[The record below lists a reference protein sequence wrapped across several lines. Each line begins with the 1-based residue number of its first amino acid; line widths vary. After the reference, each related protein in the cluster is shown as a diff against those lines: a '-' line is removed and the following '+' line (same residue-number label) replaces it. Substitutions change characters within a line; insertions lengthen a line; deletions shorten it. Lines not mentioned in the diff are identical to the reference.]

1 MHLTVK
7 KTLVR
12 ITISAALVATA
23 LGGARAAAA
32 SIRPQ
37 DRARQVVNCNL
48 GQKTNASAI
57 VSGGGT
63 LTFSYYRA
71 DGQIID
77 HPVATTSGESVYG
90 DVYTPP
96 VTTYVTEVQFLY
108 PNRIVSS
115 GADCEV
121 HS

>member
-1 MHLTVK
+1 MHPTVK
-7 KTLVR
+7 KALVR
-12 ITISAALVATA
+12 TTISAALVATA

-37 DRARQVVNCNL
+37 DRGAQVVNCAL
-48 GQKTNASAI
+48 GQKTNATAI

-77 HPVATTSGESVYG
+77 HPVATTTQESGYG

-96 VTTYVTEVQFLY
+96 VTTYVTQVQFFY
-108 PNRIVSS
+108 PNRVVSF
-115 GADCEV
+115 GAGCEE
-121 HS
+121 HY